1 MRNHHKHHSTCAIS
15 TLRQQKREK
24 PEIQLRELDQQILGE
39 TIIQHTEALHN
50 LYLVEDIYLSRETS
64 THLRSQTDT
73 QYARQKNRKK
83 PEFHH
88 EKRILC
94 RSKLEPSKS
103 TRSDARGVSPSQN
116 QALTGRHRAKPTQKY
131 STPLNCPLCF
141 NLLFLNSLPP
151 CPPLFSVLLS
161 LAVSLT

>member
-83 PEFHH
+83 
-88 EKRILC
+88 
-94 RSKLEPSKS
+94 
-103 TRSDARGVSPSQN
+103 TRVSS
-116 QALTGRHRAKPTQKY
+116 
-131 STPLNCPLCF
+131 
-141 NLLFLNSLPP
+141 
-151 CPPLFSVLLS
+151 
-161 LAVSLT
+161 